1 MIFRSR
7 FWLAATLGTFL
18 VGAVIRIN
26 NVFQYPLAFG
36 YDSNENWDY
45 IRSLFYS
52 WALPAPDAG
61 WSTAHP
67 PLFYYMAALVARLLS
82 LPDKEVIGIVVRLIC
97 TLAGLLA
104 IVAAV
109 ALVRR
114 IDPAHPRR
122 AWLCGALILFLPA
135 HIYASAM
142 LGEEVLMAS
151 FATLAVAGVSL
162 ELTFPARPAIARRR
176 ALGAGVLAGLALL
189 TKLTGA
195 VILVAIVTAYAVS
208 RWRRGRMAKAWQLA
222 ALATVAGLVVGGWFY
237 ARNLVHYGYLYPQN
251 LPVHVQAIQQQ
262 QAPPG
267 QRHLIDYVYFPFS
280 TFTHPFAASPD
291 LVRSVW
297 GSTYSTLWYESLMH
311 FIPRYSDGAR
321 NFGRLILVLALLPTA
336 AFFVGVSRG
345 VRRLA
350 RGTPGPDAI
359 MLLVIVGTLSGFS
372 LFAWRNPWYFVL
384 KGSYLLCMTLPAA
397 YYQSEVLE
405 DWLGGRGWCRTLVAV
420 ALGVLFV
427 SVTLTFSSG
436 LLFTKSQLEACTP
449 FVPKLSWR

>member
-1 MIFRSR
+1 MVFRPRS
-7 FWLAATLGTFL
+7 WLPATLAIFM
-18 VGAVIRIN
+18 VGAAIRVN
-26 NVFQYPLAFG
+26 NVLQYPIAFG
-36 YDSNENWDY
+36 YDANENWDY
-45 IRSLFYS
+45 IRGLFHS
-52 WALPAPDAG
+52 WVLPAPDAG

-67 PLFYYMAALVARLLS
+67 PLFYYMAALVARLLG
-82 LPDKEVIGIVVRLIC
+82 LPDKEVTGIVVRLVC

-104 IVAAV
+104 IVAGV
-109 ALVRR
+109 VLVRR
-114 IDPAHPRR
+114 VDPANPRR
-122 AWLCGALILFLPA
+122 AWLCGALIVFLPA

-162 ELTFPARPAIARRR
+162 ELTFPASPATARRR
-176 ALGAGVLAGLALL
+176 AVGVGFLAGLALL

-195 VILVAIVTAYAVS
+195 VILAAVVAAYFINGS
-208 RWRRGRMAKAWQLA
+208 RRRRIADAWQLA
-222 ALATVAGLVVGGWFY
+222 SLAAVAGLAVGGWFY
-237 ARNLVHYGYLYPQN
+237 ARNLVHYGYFYPQN
-251 LPVHVQAIQQQ
+251 LPIHIQAIQQQ

-291 LVRSVW
+291 LVHSVW

-345 VRRLA
+345 MRRLA

-384 KGSYLLCMTLPAA
+384 KGSYLLCMALPAS
-397 YYQSEVLE
+397 YYQSEVLA
-405 DWLGGRGWCRTLVAV
+405 DWMGGRGWRRTLVSV
-420 ALGVLFV
+420 ALAVLFV
-427 SVTLTFSSG
+427 SVTLTFTSG
-436 LLFTKSQLEACTP
+436 LVFTKTQLEACTP
-449 FVPKLSWR
+449 FVPNLSWR